1 MAVCVNCGRELN
13 TNDVFCPTCGAKNP
27 DIVSAPETKEES
39 IALAE
44 KLISEY
50 KALERATK
58 ELQDN
63 QMRLATPVES
73 VPKQHA
79 AFKYFWPYMVYAA
92 VTFGVFYIIGSV
104 LAAISMS
111 IAALAFISIGW
122 ISIPIFLITGGVKA
136 VRTRNEMNSAEIE
149 NQRKRKEQQEIDRK
163 NNEVLD
169 RKRKKAQESVMA
181 YDPIVPRE
189 LRNSASMNKVKALLQ
204 ANKAENFAQA
214 IEIIKS

>member
-1 MAVCVNCGRELN
+1 
-13 TNDVFCPTCGAKNP
+13 
-27 DIVSAPETKEES
+27 
-39 IALAE
+39 
-44 KLISEY
+44 
-50 KALERATK
+50 
-58 ELQDN
+58 
-63 QMRLATPVES
+63 
-73 VPKQHA
+73 
-79 AFKYFWPYMVYAA
+79 
-92 VTFGVFYIIGSV
+92 
-104 LAAISMS
+104 MS
-111 IAALAFISIGW
+111 IAAVAFVYIGW
-122 ISIPIFLITGGVKA
+122 IAIPIFLIPGGVKA